1 MGARTSANDC
11 SLEIIPPLK
20 LYCGDSL
27 VCRTSL
33 SRVRPKPF
41 GKKRVGTEGAPRGRG
56 PGTYTQIAELTSGR
70 TICQQG
76 LATTCKDPPDE
87 VNEVGGRHVVWRLGS

>member
-11 SLEIIPPLK
+11 SLEIVPSLK
-20 LYCGDSL
+20 LHYDEYL

-33 SRVRPKPF
+33 RRVRPMSF
-41 GKKRVGTEGAPRGRG
+41 GKKRAGTEGTPRGRG

-76 LATTCKDPPDE
+76 LATTCEDPPY
-87 VNEVGGRHVVWRLGS
+87 